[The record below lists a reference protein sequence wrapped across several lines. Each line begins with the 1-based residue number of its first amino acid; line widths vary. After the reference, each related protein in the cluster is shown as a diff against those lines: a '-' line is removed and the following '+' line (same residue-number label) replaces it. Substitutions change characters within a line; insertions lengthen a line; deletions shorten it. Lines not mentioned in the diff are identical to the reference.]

1 MKLKNLKKLNPESPF
16 RPYRIRPF
24 LPEQLDL
31 FELIK
36 LAQQISEFNA
46 QLTEKL
52 AKINSSC
59 KVRK

>member
-24 LPEQLDL
+24 LSERLDL

-36 LAQQISEFNA
+36 LSQQITEFQTYITNT
-46 QLTEKL
+46 LVKT
-52 AKINSSC
+52 NGTC